1 MRWAW
6 WAVVVVLLLVAEGA
20 TATLA
25 AAMAAGGAVVAGLLA
40 AIGAPLYAQL
50 LAFVVAS
57 VGLIG
62 FVRPLMSRSQR
73 GPGLRT
79 GAAALVGARA
89 LVTHRVDSVSGR
101 INVDGDVWSARA
113 LDPDA
118 VFEPGASVDIA
129 AIDGATAIVV

>member
-25 AAMAAGGAVVAGLLA
+25 AAMAAGGAVVAGVLA
-40 AIGAPLYAQL
+40 AVGAPVYAQV
-50 LAFVVAS
+50 LAFVVS
-57 VGLIG
+57 SIGLIG
-62 FVRPLMSRSQR
+62 FVRPLLNRSQR

-79 GAAALVGARA
+79 GAAALIGARA
-89 LVTHRVDSVSGR
+89 LVTRRVDAAGGR
-101 INVDGDVWSARA
+101 ISVDGDVWSAKA

-118 VFEPGASVDIA
+118 VFEPGVSVDIA